1 MGGNFGRVNKV
12 NSDGTTV
19 EMEFLESGEKRTI
32 SVSQLKN
39 EIVDTSM
46 IKKVELIR
54 KNMTEALSELLVL
67 EVLGN
72 KGAALSVEYL
82 LQNYPNIVDCRIS
95 YKNNNCTALSVA
107 CQKGNLE
114 MVKLLL
120 QYKASVNSKD
130 EDDDDEEL
138 LYDEDEDYDERQKE
152 SCNGPIHHS
161 VLG

>member
-19 EMEFLESGEKRTI
+19 EMEFLESGENKTI
-32 SVSQLKN
+32 SVSQLKK
-39 EIVDTSM
+39 EIVDTSLVKM
-46 IKKVELIR
+46 GELIR
-54 KNMTEALSELLVL
+54 ENKGTEALSVHLLVL
-67 EVLGN
+67 EVD

-82 LQNYPNIVDCRIS
+82 LQNFPNIVDCRSS
-95 YKNNNCTALSVA
+95 YNGTNCTALSVA

-120 QYKASVNSKD
+120 QCKASVDSKD
-130 EDDDDEEL
+130 ENNSK
-138 LYDEDEDYDERQKE
+138 ER
-152 SCNGPIHHS
+152 CNGPIHHA